1 MVAGTALA
9 GAVGRCED
17 EDVTEHEQIARQL
30 WAEHLDAPFP
40 ARLRGEEIA
49 GVEMVLLDADTAGS
63 LQTWLGSDFKLDQRR
78 RADLEDE
85 LKDLN
90 RVVPLLDDSDERAYY
105 ERLRRL
111 VRLALGFESPEEG
124 DDE

>member
-1 MVAGTALA
+1 VVAGTALA